1 MTRPPTPEA
10 SPRIEPSVM
19 DEIYRAKER
28 ERRRLAQLPFHE
40 KIRILIV
47 IQRRADAII
56 RSRGGKGRMVWNIP
70 SPS

>member
-1 MTRPPTPEA
+1 
-10 SPRIEPSVM
+10 M